1 MKGLKQRGASLT
13 SSGRT
18 LGSLV
23 SIGPAM
29 LRDFEQLGIRSVDE
43 LAQADP
49 GELYERLSR
58 LTGTRQDPCVLDTF
72 CAAVAQARDP
82 DLPAPMREWWYW
94 SRLRKSKAAGGEQ
107 KAAAGEQ
114 KAAAGEK
121 KVAGRGQKAA
131 ADKRKAARGGQ
142 KATGGGQKD
151 AGGEKTAAG
160 GEKKA
165 AGREPKAAGS
175 EKKAVGREQKR
186 PPAAPAR
193 VSRPRARAGS

>member
-1 MKGLKQRGASLT
+1 MKGLKPRGASLT
-13 SSGRT
+13 SGGRT
-18 LGSLV
+18 LASLV

-43 LAQADP
+43 LAHADP

-94 SRLRKSKAAGGEQ
+94 SRLRKSKAAGGE
-107 KAAAGEQ
+107 
-114 KAAAGEK
+114 
-121 KVAGRGQKAA
+121 
-131 ADKRKAARGGQ
+131 RK
-142 KATGGGQKD
+142 
-151 AGGEKTAAG
+151 AAG

-165 AGREPKAAGS
+165 AGREPKAAAG
-175 EKKAVGREQKR
+175 EKKAAGGQKKAAGGQKKAAGGEQKR